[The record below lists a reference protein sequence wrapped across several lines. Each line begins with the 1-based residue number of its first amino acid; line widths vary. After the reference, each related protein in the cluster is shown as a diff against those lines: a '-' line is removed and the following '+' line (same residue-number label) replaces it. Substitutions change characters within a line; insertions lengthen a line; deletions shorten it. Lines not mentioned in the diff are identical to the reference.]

1 MKKAAILIPFLLAMF
16 TGCPELLAQEV
27 EKSEILNAMNS
38 FDDLDISADKKDKLK
53 ESNKSAVDNLFDI
66 AKGNDTPEEKTM
78 KFKMAKEDNAK
89 IFKDILGEDDFKK
102 YKKTVKKKLKPFKRK
117 AKLVGFLL

>member
-16 TGCPELLAQEV
+16 IGVPELLAQEV